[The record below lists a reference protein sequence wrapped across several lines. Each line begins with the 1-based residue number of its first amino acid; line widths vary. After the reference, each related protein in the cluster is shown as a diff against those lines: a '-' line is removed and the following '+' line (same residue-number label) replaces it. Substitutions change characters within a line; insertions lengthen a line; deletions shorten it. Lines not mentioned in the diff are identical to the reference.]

1 MAQKSHDDGGFVRSY
16 AIGAWVVLRIYGA
29 AFCYL
34 TWLGY
39 QWMELDHPMLAE
51 LLFGLPDLPG
61 LAILAFVGGVLAVP
75 FLTPRF
81 IAKPRS
87 IAAGVGKAVVVA
99 GLSVWLYFMLET
111 VLISGVIGHGKE
123 FAELLPLLLK
133 CLAGM
138 SITGAILVGFVG
150 EMTGAGDAKAPGQR
164 KRQKKDRNAPEAA
177 KPRRAKDA
185 AIGIWRPEASTF
197 GTQKLDANA
206 LHDLRNSRMPQA

>member
-39 QWMELDHPMLAE
+39 NWMEAQNPLLDT

-87 IAAGVGKAVVVA
+87 IAAGVGKAVIVA
-99 GLSVWLYFMLET
+99 GLSIWLYFMLDT
-111 VLISGVIGHGKE
+111 LLISGVISHGKE
-123 FAELLPLLLK
+123 FAALLPMLLK
-133 CLAGM
+133 CLAGL

-150 EMTGAGDAKAPGQR
+150 EMTGTPQTQPSSQR
-164 KRQKKDRNAPEAA
+164 RRQKKGRNQPEAA
-177 KPRRAKDA
+177 TPRRAKEA

-197 GTQKLDANA
+197 GTTKLDADA
-206 LHDLRNSRMPQA
+206 LHDLRRSRMPQG